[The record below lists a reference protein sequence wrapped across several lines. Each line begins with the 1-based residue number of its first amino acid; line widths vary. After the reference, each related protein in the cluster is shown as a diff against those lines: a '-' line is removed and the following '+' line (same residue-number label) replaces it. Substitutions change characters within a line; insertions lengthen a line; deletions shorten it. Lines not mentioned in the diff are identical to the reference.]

1 MLELKNITKVYHT
14 GDFKQRAL
22 DNVSLTFRDSE
33 FASILGP
40 SGSGKTTLLNIIGGL
55 DSYTK
60 GDLIIDG
67 ISTKDFKDSDWDAYR
82 NHRIGFVFQSYN
94 LISHQTILNN
104 VRLALTLSGIS
115 KKEGIT
121 RARAALKAVGL
132 GDHMMK
138 HPAELSGGQMQR
150 VAIARA
156 LVNDPDI
163 LLADEPTGA
172 LDSETSEQIMKILKK
187 ISKTRLVV
195 MVTHNPDLAREY
207 STRIIRLKDGQITS
221 DSHVHNGK
229 MVRVSAEENKKKS
242 KKTHMSFRTALGL
255 SFNNLL
261 TKKARTILVSFAGSI
276 GIIGIAL
283 IMAVSTGFQNYVD
296 SIEQDV
302 LVSYPLMITEESFS
316 MANLMSPT
324 NDETMDADT
333 IRNGGKSNSTI
344 RDEAGKELVEYPV
357 LSYTLKSVATNDL
370 KSFKDYY
377 DEHEDELKDDVKS
390 LTVGYGIQPL
400 VYSIDATNTLAKL
413 NPMDTLMSMFG
424 TGSELITNFTGSS
437 MSLYLPL
444 TNDQETL
451 ENQYKVLAGRWPK
464 EYDEVIINLG
474 AEGAM
479 SDFLAYGL
487 GLKDTSE
494 LDDLITKL
502 MAGESSDKE
511 DSDPLLMNYE
521 DLLTLDLRVIVPSDL
536 YKYNDKYGVYEDM
549 SGDDNYL
556 KDIYDNKSI
565 KLKVVGVITAK
576 PGVTAQALDQGVNYK
591 PELIREI
598 IKRAGDSEVVKKQ
611 LADKNTDVFS
621 GAGFD
626 QQEDKLNYSFS
637 DLITVDQTKLM
648 QAMMGQGSMDDAFS
662 LNFTEDE
669 LTRVISAI
677 SSNTERDQK
686 SNLQSLGYQDL
697 NEPSSLW
704 FYFSSFEGKE
714 SFKNF
719 IEKYNNEHEKD
730 QEITYSD
737 MTGLLMDS
745 VRTIVDAVSYV
756 LIAFVSISLIVSS
769 FMIGIITYISVY
781 ERKKEIGILRAIG
794 ASKHNISSI
803 FNAET
808 FIIGLL
814 AGAFGIGISYG
825 FIPIINTVL
834 AHATDGVNI
843 RAALNPTSALILIA
857 LSVVLTL
864 IGGLIP
870 ARSASHR
877 DPVEALR
884 SE

>member
-1 MLELKNITKVYHT
+1 MLELRNITKVYKT

-22 DNVSLTFRDSE
+22 NHVSLTFRDSE

-55 DSYTK
+55 DKYTT

-67 ISTKDFKDSDWDAYR
+67 VSTKDFKDRDWDSYR

-94 LISHQTILNN
+94 PISHQSVLNN

-115 KKEGIT
+115 KRESTI

-138 HPAELSGGQMQR
+138 RPAELSGGQMQR

-187 ISKTRLVV
+187 IAKTRLVI
-195 MVTHNPDLAREY
+195 MVTHNPDLARNY
-207 STRIIRLKDGQITS
+207 STRIIRLKDGEVTS

-229 MVRVSAEENKKKS
+229 IVRETVEETKKKS

-261 TKKARTILVSFAGSI
+261 TKKARTILVSIAGSI

-283 IMAVSTGFQNYVD
+283 ILAVSTGFQNYVD
-296 SIEQDV
+296 SIEKDV

-316 MANLMSPT
+316 LSSLFFDENSPDYEAT
-324 NDETMDADT
+324 KNAAEG
-333 IRNGGKSNSTI
+333 NNKEVLEVPLLSN
-344 RDEAGKELVEYPV
+344 
-357 LSYTLKSVATNDL
+357 TLKSVAENDL
-370 KSFKDYY
+370 RSFKKYY
-377 DEHEDELKDDVKS
+377 DDHAEELEDDVKS
-390 LTVGYGIQPL
+390 ITIGYGIEPT
-400 VYSIDATNTLAKL
+400 VYTVDATDKLAKL
-413 NPMDTLMSMFG
+413 NPMDTFMSMFG
-424 TGSELITNFTGSS
+424 GNDMITNFTGAA
-437 MSLYLPL
+437 MSVYVPL
-444 TNDQETL
+444 TNDRDTL
-451 ENQYKVLAGRWPK
+451 ESQYKVLAGRWPSN
-464 EYDEVIINLG
+464 YDEVILNLNN
-474 AEGAM
+474 EGVL
-479 SDFLAYGL
+479 SDLLAYEL

-494 LDDLITKL
+494 LDSLVAKL
-502 MAGESSDKE
+502 MSGEAIDKE
-511 DSDPLLMNYE
+511 FEPLTMDYQ
-521 DLLTLDLRVIVPSDL
+521 DLLGLDLRVIVPSDL
-536 YKYNDKYGVYEDM
+536 YKYNDKYAVYEDM
-549 SGDDNYL
+549 SGDEEYL
-556 KDIYDNKSI
+556 KDVYDNKSI
-565 KLKVVGVITAK
+565 KLKVVGIITIK
-576 PGVTAQALDQGVNYK
+576 DGVTTAALDQGINYD
-591 PELIREI
+591 PELIVEV
-598 IKRAGDSEVVKKQ
+598 IKRAGESEVVKKQ
-611 LADKNTDVFS
+611 LEDKEVDVFS
-621 GAGFD
+621 GAKFD
-626 QQEDKLNYSFS
+626 QEDGKLNYSFS
-637 DLITVDQTKLM
+637 DLISVDQTKLM
-648 QAMMGQGSMDDAFS
+648 QAMAGQGSLDDAFS
-662 LNFTEDE
+662 LNFTEEE
-669 LTRVISAI
+669 LARVISAI

-686 SNLQSLGYQDL
+686 SNLKTLGYQDL
-697 NEPSSLW
+697 KEPASLW

-714 SFKNF
+714 NFKNF
-719 IEKYNNEHEKD
+719 IKKYNEDHDKDHE
-730 QEITYSD
+730 INYSD
-737 MTGLLMDS
+737 VTGILMDS

-756 LIAFVSISLIVSS
+756 LIAFVSISLVVSS

-794 ASKHNISSI
+794 ASKHNISNI

-808 FIIGLL
+808 FIVGLL
-814 AGAFGIGISYG
+814 AGLFGIGISYG
-825 FIPIINTVL
+825 IIPIINTIL
-834 AHATDGVNI
+834 AHVAEGVNI
-843 RAALNPTSALILIA
+843 RAALNPVAALILVG

-870 ARSASHR
+870 AKSAAKR

>member
-1 MLELKNITKVYHT
+1 MLELKSITKIYRT
-14 GDFKQRAL
+14 GDFKQKAL

-33 FASILGP
+33 FASVLGP

-55 DSYTK
+55 DSYTR

-115 KKEGIT
+115 KKEGLV

-138 HPAELSGGQMQR
+138 RPAELSGGQMQR

-187 ISKTRLVV
+187 ISKTRLVII
-195 MVTHNPDLAREY
+195 VTHNPDLARTY
-207 STRIIRLKDGQITS
+207 STRIIRLKDGQVTS

-229 MVRVSAEENKKKS
+229 MVRADAEENKKKS
-242 KKTHMSFRTALGL
+242 KKTHMSFKTALGL

-261 TKKARTILVSFAGSI
+261 TKKARTILVSIAGSI

-296 SIEQDV
+296 SIEKDV

-316 MANLMSPT
+316 MTNLMTAGMPGRQSS
-324 NDETMDADT
+324 ND
-333 IRNGGKSNSTI
+333 SS
-344 RDEAGKELVEYPV
+344 DEKTSKEVVEAPL
-357 LSYTLKSVATNDL
+357 LSDTLKSVATNDL
-370 KSFKDYY
+370 KSFKQYY
-377 DEHEDELKDDVKS
+377 DDHKSELENDVKS
-390 LTVGYGIQPL
+390 LTIGYGIQPT
-400 VYSIDATNTLAKL
+400 VYTVDATNTLAKL
-413 NPMDTLMSMFG
+413 NPLDTFMNMFS
-424 TGSELITNFTGSS
+424 GSSDIITNFTGSS

-444 TNDQETL
+444 TNDRETL
-451 ENQYKVLAGRWPK
+451 ESQYKVLSGRWP
-464 EYDEVIINLG
+464 ETYNEVIINLG
-474 AEGAM
+474 AEGSI

-494 LDDLITKL
+494 LDTLVTKL
-502 MAGESSDKE
+502 MAGESSDINHE
-511 DSDPLLMNYE
+511 PLELDYQ
-521 DLLTLDLRVIVPSDL
+521 DLLNLDLRVIVPSDL
-536 YKYNDKYGVYEDM
+536 YKYNEKYGVYEDM
-549 SGDDNYL
+549 SEDKDYL
-556 KDIYDNKSI
+556 KDVYDNKSI
-565 KLKVVGVITAK
+565 KLKVVGVITIK
-576 PGVTAQALDQGVNYK
+576 DGITAAALDQGVNYD
-591 PELIREI
+591 PELIKEV
-598 IKRAGDSEVVKKQ
+598 IKRSAESDVVKKQ
-611 LADKNTDVFS
+611 LEDEDTDVFS
-621 GAGFD
+621 GAKFD

-662 LNFTEDE
+662 LNFTEEE

-686 SNLQSLGYQDL
+686 SNLNKLGYQDL
-697 NEPSSLW
+697 SEPSSLW

-714 SFKNF
+714 NFKNF
-719 IEKYNNEHEKD
+719 IEKYNSEHDKD
-730 QEITYSD
+730 QEINYSD

-756 LIAFVSISLIVSS
+756 LIAFVSISLVVSS

-814 AGAFGIGISYG
+814 AGLFGIGISYG
-825 FIPIINTVL
+825 FIPIINTIL
-834 AHATDGVNI
+834 AHATEGVNI
-843 RAALNPTSALILIA
+843 RAALNPTSALLLVG

>member
-1 MLELKNITKVYHT
+1 MLELRNITKVYKT

-22 DNVSLTFRDSE
+22 NHVSLTFRDSE

-55 DSYTK
+55 DKYTT

-67 ISTKDFKDSDWDAYR
+67 VSTKDFKDRDWDSYR

-94 LISHQTILNN
+94 LISHQSVLNN

-115 KKEGIT
+115 KRESTI

-138 HPAELSGGQMQR
+138 RPAELSGGQMQR

-187 ISKTRLVV
+187 IAKTRLVI
-195 MVTHNPDLAREY
+195 MVTHNPDLARNY
-207 STRIIRLKDGQITS
+207 STRIIRLKDGEVTS

-229 MVRVSAEENKKKS
+229 IVRETVEETKKKS

-261 TKKARTILVSFAGSI
+261 TKKARTILVSIAGSI

-283 IMAVSTGFQNYVD
+283 ILAVSTGFQNYVD
-296 SIEQDV
+296 SIEKDV

-316 MANLMSPT
+316 LSSLFFDENSPDYEAT
-324 NDETMDADT
+324 KNAAEG
-333 IRNGGKSNSTI
+333 NNKEVLEVPLLSN
-344 RDEAGKELVEYPV
+344 
-357 LSYTLKSVATNDL
+357 TLKSVAENDL
-370 KSFKDYY
+370 RSFKKYY
-377 DEHEDELKDDVKS
+377 DDHAEELEDDVKS
-390 LTVGYGIQPL
+390 ITIGYGIEPT
-400 VYSIDATNTLAKL
+400 VYTVDATDKLAKL
-413 NPMDTLMSMFG
+413 NPMDTFMSMFG
-424 TGSELITNFTGSS
+424 GNDMITNFTGAA
-437 MSLYLPL
+437 MSVYVPL
-444 TNDQETL
+444 TNDRDTL
-451 ENQYKVLAGRWPK
+451 ESQYKVLAGRWPSN
-464 EYDEVIINLG
+464 YDEVILNLNN
-474 AEGAM
+474 EGVL
-479 SDFLAYGL
+479 SDLLAYEL

-494 LDDLITKL
+494 LDSLVAKL
-502 MAGESSDKE
+502 MSGEAIDKE
-511 DSDPLLMNYE
+511 FEPLTMDYQ
-521 DLLTLDLRVIVPSDL
+521 DLLGLDLRVIVPSDL
-536 YKYNDKYGVYEDM
+536 YKYNDKYAVYEDM
-549 SGDDNYL
+549 SGDEEYL
-556 KDIYDNKSI
+556 KDVYDNKSI
-565 KLKVVGVITAK
+565 KLKVVGIITIK
-576 PGVTAQALDQGVNYK
+576 DGVTTAALDQGINYD
-591 PELIREI
+591 PELIVEV
-598 IKRAGDSEVVKKQ
+598 IKRAGESEVVKKQ
-611 LADKNTDVFS
+611 LEDKEVDVFS
-621 GAGFD
+621 GAKFD
-626 QQEDKLNYSFS
+626 QEDGKLNYSFS
-637 DLITVDQTKLM
+637 DLISVDQTKLM
-648 QAMMGQGSMDDAFS
+648 QAMAGQGSLDDAFS
-662 LNFTEDE
+662 LNFTEEE
-669 LTRVISAI
+669 LARVISAI

-686 SNLQSLGYQDL
+686 SNLKTLGYQDL
-697 NEPSSLW
+697 KEPASLW

-714 SFKNF
+714 NFKNF
-719 IEKYNNEHEKD
+719 IKKYNEDHDKDHE
-730 QEITYSD
+730 INYSD
-737 MTGLLMDS
+737 VTGILMDS

-756 LIAFVSISLIVSS
+756 LIAFVSISLVVSS

-794 ASKHNISSI
+794 ASKHNISNI

-808 FIIGLL
+808 FIVGLL
-814 AGAFGIGISYG
+814 AGLFGIGISYG
-825 FIPIINTVL
+825 IIPIINTIL
-834 AHATDGVNI
+834 AHVAEGVNI
-843 RAALNPTSALILIA
+843 RAALNPVAALILVG

-870 ARSASHR
+870 AKSAAKR

>member
-1 MLELKNITKVYHT
+1 MLELKKITKVYHT
-14 GDFKQRAL
+14 GEFKQRAL
-22 DNVSLTFRDSE
+22 NGVSLTFRDSE

-40 SGSGKTTLLNIIGGL
+40 SGSGKTTLLNIVGGL
-55 DSYTK
+55 DHYTS

-67 ISTKDFKDSDWDAYR
+67 VSTKDFKDSDWDAYR

-115 KKEGIT
+115 KKEGT
-121 RARAALKAVGL
+121 MRARAALKAVGL

-138 HPAELSGGQMQR
+138 RPAELSGGQMQR

-187 ISKTRLVV
+187 ISKTKLVI
-195 MVTHNPDLAREY
+195 MVTHNPDLARIY
-207 STRIIRLKDGQITS
+207 STRIIRLKDGEITS

-229 MVRVSAEENKKKS
+229 IVRESTEETKKKS
-242 KKTHMSFRTALGL
+242 RKTHMSFKTALGL

-283 IMAVSTGFQNYVD
+283 ILAVSTGFQNYVD
-296 SIEQDV
+296 SIEKDV

-316 MANLMSPT
+316 MANLMTSGL
-324 NDETMDADT
+324 AD
-333 IRNGGKSNSTI
+333 GG
-344 RDEAGKELVEYPV
+344 EAGKSLRESSGKEVAELPL
-357 LSYTLKSVATNDL
+357 LSETLKSVATNDL
-370 KSFKDYY
+370 KSFKQYY
-377 DEHEDELKDDVKS
+377 DDHAEELENDVKS
-390 LTVGYGIQPL
+390 LTVGYGIEPTI
-400 VYSIDATNTLAKL
+400 YTIDATDTLAKL
-413 NPMDTLMSMFG
+413 NPMDTFMSMFG
-424 TGSELITNFTGSS
+424 GGDLISNFTGSS

-444 TNDQETL
+444 TNDRETL
-451 ENQYKVLAGRWPK
+451 DGQYDILAGRWA
-464 EYDEVIINLG
+464 ENYDEAVINLG
-474 AEGAM
+474 AKGVI

-487 GLKDTSE
+487 GLKDTKE
-494 LDDLITKL
+494 LDALVTKL
-502 MAGESSDKE
+502 MSGESSDAE
-511 DSDPLLMNYE
+511 DNPIAVNYE
-521 DLLTLDLRVIVPSDL
+521 DLLNLDLRVIVPSDL

-549 SGDDNYL
+549 SEDKAYL
-556 KDIYDNKSI
+556 QDVYDHKSI
-565 KLKVVGVITAK
+565 KLKIVGVVTAK
-576 PGVTAQALDQGVNYK
+576 DGITAQALDQGVNYN
-591 PELIREI
+591 PALIKEI
-598 IKRAGDSEVVKKQ
+598 IKRAAQSDVVQKQ
-611 LADKNTDVFS
+611 LEDKETDVFS
-621 GAGFD
+621 GAKFD
-626 QQEDKLNYSFS
+626 QQEGKLNYSFS
-637 DLITVDQTKLM
+637 DLITVDQIKLQ
-648 QAMMGQGSMDDAFS
+648 QAMMTGGDISDAFS
-662 LNFTEDE
+662 LNFTEEE
-669 LTRVISAI
+669 LTRVIAAI

-686 SNLQSLGYQDL
+686 SNLNKLGYQDL
-697 NEPSSLW
+697 NEPASLW

-714 SFKNF
+714 NFKNF
-719 IEKYNNEHEKD
+719 IKKYNEEHDKD
-730 QEITYSD
+730 HEISYSD
-737 MTGLLMDS
+737 MTGILMDS
-745 VRTIVDAVSYV
+745 VRTIVDAVSYI
-756 LIAFVSISLIVSS
+756 LIAFVSISLVVSS

-808 FIIGLL
+808 FIIGFL
-814 AGAFGIGISYG
+814 AGLFGIGLSYL
-825 FIPIINTVL
+825 FTLPINAIL
-834 AHATDGVNI
+834 AAVTDVNI
-843 RAALNPTSALILIA
+843 RASLNPLSALLLVG

-870 ARSASHR
+870 AKSAAKH

>member
-1 MLELKNITKVYHT
+1 MLELKKITKIYHT
-14 GDFKQRAL
+14 GEFKQRAL
-22 DNVSLTFRDSE
+22 NGVSLTFRDSE

-55 DSYTK
+55 DKYTS
-60 GDLIIDG
+60 GDLVVDG
-67 ISTKDFKDSDWDAYR
+67 ISTKDFKDRDWDAYR

-115 KKEGIT
+115 KKEGTI

-138 HPAELSGGQMQR
+138 RPAELSGGQMQR

-172 LDSETSEQIMKILKK
+172 LDTETSEQIMKILKK
-187 ISKTRLVV
+187 ISKTKLVI
-195 MVTHNPDLAREY
+195 MVTHNPDLARTY
-207 STRIIRLKDGQITS
+207 STRIIRLKDGEITS
-221 DSHVHNGK
+221 DSHVHNGRV
-229 MVRVSAEENKKKS
+229 VRESSEDIKKKS

-261 TKKARTILVSFAGSI
+261 TKKARTVLVSFAGSI

-283 IMAVSTGFQNYVD
+283 ILAVSTGFQNYVD

-316 MANLMSPT
+316 MANLMTSSL
-324 NDETMDADT
+324 AD
-333 IRNGGKSNSTI
+333 GGESGQSL
-344 RDEAGKELVEYPV
+344 RESSGKEVAELPL
-357 LSYTLKSVATNDL
+357 LSETLKSVATNDL
-370 KSFKDYY
+370 KSFKQYY
-377 DEHEDELKDDVKS
+377 DDHQAELKDDVKS

-400 VYSIDATNTLAKL
+400 VYSVDATDTLAKL
-413 NPMDTLMSMFG
+413 NPMDTMMSMFG
-424 TGSELITNFTGSS
+424 GGSDLITNFTGSS

-451 ENQYKVLAGRWPK
+451 DNQYKVLVGRWA
-464 EYDEVIINLG
+464 ENYDEAVINLG
-474 AEGAM
+474 AEGAI

-487 GLKDTSE
+487 GLKDTKE
-494 LDDLITKL
+494 LDTLITKL
-502 MAGESSDKE
+502 MAGESSE
-511 DSDPLLMNYE
+511 EAHDPIAINYE
-521 DLLTLDLRVIVPSDL
+521 DLLNLDLRVIVPSDL

-549 SGDDNYL
+549 SGDKAYL
-556 KDIYDNKSI
+556 QDVYDHKSI
-565 KLKVVGVITAK
+565 KLKIVGIVTAK
-576 PGVTAQALDQGVNYK
+576 PGITAQALDQGVNYN
-591 PELIREI
+591 PALIQEI
-598 IKRAGDSEVVKKQ
+598 ITRAASSAVVQKQ
-611 LADKNTDVFS
+611 LEDKDTDVFS
-621 GAGFD
+621 GAKFD
-626 QQEDKLNYSFS
+626 QQEGKLNYSFS
-637 DLITVDQTKLM
+637 DLITIDQTKLQ
-648 QAMMGQGSMDDAFS
+648 QAMMGQGNMDDAFS

-686 SNLQSLGYQDL
+686 SNLQTLGYQDL
-697 NEPSSLW
+697 DEPSSLW
-704 FYFSSFEGKE
+704 FYFASFEGKE
-714 SFKNF
+714 NFKNF
-719 IEKYNNEHEKD
+719 IKKYNEEHDKD

-745 VRTIVDAVSYV
+745 IRTIVDAVSYV
-756 LIAFVSISLIVSS
+756 LIAFVSISLVVSS

-794 ASKHNISSI
+794 ASKRNISSI

-808 FIIGLL
+808 FIVGLL
-814 AGAFGIGISYG
+814 AGLFGIGISYV
-825 FIPIINTVL
+825 FIPIINAILDSLIGDVS
-834 AHATDGVNI
+834 I
-843 RAALNPTSALILIA
+843 RAALNPEAALILVG
-857 LSVVLTL
+857 LSVILTL
-864 IGGLIP
+864 LGGLIP
-870 ARSASHR
+870 AKSAAKH